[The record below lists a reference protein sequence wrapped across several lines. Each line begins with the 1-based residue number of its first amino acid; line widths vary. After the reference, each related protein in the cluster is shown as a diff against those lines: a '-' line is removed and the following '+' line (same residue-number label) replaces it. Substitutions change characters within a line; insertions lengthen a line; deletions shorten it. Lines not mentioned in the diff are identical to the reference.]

1 VYGLFHNWL
10 TSLDNQKYIFI
21 MNIWRF

>member
-1 VYGLFHNWL
+1 
-10 TSLDNQKYIFI
+10 LDNQKYIFI